1 VRPDGQLADQS
12 IVCVG
17 VTEHPAGSVDVEDH
31 GQGAVGVERADDAS
45 RNRAGRTALDGD
57 PLLVDVRLGD
67 FAALDVVDG
76 LAALGGGQLEQ
87 VRRVG
92 GGFDERLS
100 GGLEGELVRVR
111 GHR

>member
-1 VRPDGQLADQS
+1 
-12 IVCVG
+12 
-17 VTEHPAGSVDVEDH
+17 
-31 GQGAVGVERADDAS
+31 
-45 RNRAGRTALDGD
+45 
-57 PLLVDVRLGD
+57 VDVRLGD